1 MLEEKQP
8 TNTAHRIMI
17 LLMDEILHQ
26 LIWSISHS
34 LQGFM
39 HPQVVVWDFFHQEY
53 VYVQYEKKHLFSN
66 WFILPQQRVLL
77 AVSRNSGPRMVGLQ
91 GRPMEDEAKGSCGT
105 IHHSKYMNFSDLFFL
120 SSKNHHGWNIQRDK
134 TYYIYIYVD
143 VLTLSDWV
151 SNMLF
156 CHVFLK
162 TSPGRFQGKENTI
175 FVFQASFVQH
185 KTAPTHGER

>member
-1 MLEEKQP
+1 MVQCICQLFDWWCQICGSSPWFLLEEKQP

-134 TYYIYIYVD
+134 TYYIYICWCFNIKWLGFKHV
-143 VLTLSDWV
+143 VLPC
-151 SNMLF
+151 LF
-156 CHVFLK
+156 K
-162 TSPGRFQGKENTI
+162 NISRTI
-175 FVFQASFVQH
+175 S
-185 KTAPTHGER
+185 G